1 MLNMAGNS
9 SDGSSV
15 NSLPSNASSSRLLRT
30 FKASSSLDDRLFFRN
45 DNTVSDFGS
54 AAMGSAGSFETTLL
68 SSLSDVKTSGGNTV
82 SSWNSE

>member
-1 MLNMAGNS
+1 MLNMAANS

-15 NSLPSNASSSRLLRT
+15 NSLLSNASSSRLVRT
-30 FKASSSLDDRLFFRN
+30 FKASSSLDGRLFFRN

-54 AAMGSAGSFETTLL
+54 AAMESAGSCDITLL
-68 SSLSDVKTSGGNTV
+68 SSLSDVKASGGNTV